1 MKMRLDMSGRCGPW
15 TAPKHLRQ
23 PALLIRSPVN
33 ALTLIELLVGT
44 ATISCT
50 LRNGNDQPNDYV
62 PYIGLVVMSSCG
74 AVSGEAD

>member
-1 MKMRLDMSGRCGPW
+1 MKMRLEILGRRGPW
-15 TAPKHLRQ
+15 TAPELLRQ
-23 PALLIRSPVN
+23 QALLVRSPVN

-44 ATISCT
+44 ATISRT
-50 LRNGNDQPNDYV
+50 LRNGNAQPNDYV